1 SRASTRRG
9 PARRAP
15 SGRREGRRSMRSSW
29 PLPCLETGELSVARA
44 ARPHDVAG
52 YGDGDPKMTALSPSR
67 PHPVDELL
75 ESLVGQ
81 PGSRQR
87 LPTPI
92 LLADLDRLEAN
103 IARMAGRARDA
114 GLAVRPHAK
123 SHKCAAIAR
132 RQLQAGAVGI
142 CCAKVGEAEALAAAG
157 TGPILLTSPI
167 VGSDQARRVAALGR
181 AQPGLAVVLD
191 HPEQARE
198 LARACAGAATPLS
211 VLIDVDVGLART
223 GVASPADAL
232 ALAGAI
238 GE

>member
-1 SRASTRRG
+1 
-9 PARRAP
+9 
-15 SGRREGRRSMRSSW
+15 MRSSW

-81 PGSRQR
+81 PGSRHR

-92 LLADLDRLEAN
+92 LLPDLDRLEAN
-103 IARMAGRARDA
+103 IARMAGRARGPGPA
-114 GLAVRPHAK
+114 GRPHAK
-123 SHKCAAIAR
+123 GQRGAAVAG
-132 RQLQAGAVGI
+132 RQLEAGAVGSW
-142 CCAKVGEAEALAAAG
+142 CGTVGEAEALAAAG
-157 TGPILLTSPI
+157 TGPTLLTSPI

-198 LARACAGAATPLS
+198 
-211 VLIDVDVGLART
+211 
-223 GVASPADAL
+223 
-232 ALAGAI
+232 
-238 GE
+238 